1 MEIKSVKIAKSKH
14 NAIEIDGNP
23 IVLEEFS
30 LISQEKLVIEL
41 DNGQKFLINAVLL
54 PIKNWRDLCEEER

>member
-41 DNGQKFLINAVLL
+41 DNGQKFLINAVM
-54 PIKNWRDLCEEER
+54 ISQ